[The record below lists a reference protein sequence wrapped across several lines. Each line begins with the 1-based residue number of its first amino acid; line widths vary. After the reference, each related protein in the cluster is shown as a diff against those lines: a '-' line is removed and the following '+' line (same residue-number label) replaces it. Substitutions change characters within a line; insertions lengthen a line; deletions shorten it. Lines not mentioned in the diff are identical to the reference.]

1 MSDDNSKKNSADQ
14 GAPEIDEAKRKELVE
29 KIKASLL
36 LEENETV
43 QLYAALSKT
52 LLP

>member
-1 MSDDNSKKNSADQ
+1 MADENDKKENTPSI
-14 GAPEIDEAKRKELVE
+14 PEIDDAKRKELVE

-43 QLYAALSKT
+43 QLYAALSKS